1 MLGYMAIFVGSVLF
15 FLDVYF
21 IYISLGFRKTKCA
34 KCKGYLASTNQHKN
48 HYVGGKS
55 GRFYKHYLDYVYVY
69 RVNGT
74 EYHISGGISGTKGNI
89 RSAVDIIYQKNN
101 PKLAYINKLTL
112 PIQPIIAISLFPL
125 WVMIVICGIFLI
137 I

>member
-1 MLGYMAIFVGSVLF
+1 MLGYVTILVGSVLF

-21 IYISLGFRKTKCA
+21 IYISLCFRKNKCA
-34 KCKGYLASTNQHKN
+34 KCNGYLESTNQHKN
-48 HYVGGKS
+48 RYVGGKS
-55 GRFYKHYLDYVYVY
+55 GRFYKHYLDYIYVY

-74 EYHISGGISGTKGNI
+74 EYRISGGVSGTKGNL

-101 PKLAYINKLTL
+101 PKLAYISKLTL
-112 PIQPIIAISLFPL
+112 PIQPIIAILLFPL
-125 WVMIVICGIFLI
+125 WAMIVICGIFLI